1 MCKALATAFL
11 DMIPMPK
18 NDDHSDVSLGPL
30 LDNFKDVKS
39 DPRVQAH
46 DNDSL
51 RLMEEKFRVALTST
65 TDNDDGAVE
74 VATKNL
80 LAAVQKM
87 EPAMREVITEA
98 NNKKG
103 RTLEWVRV
111 ATAGNLQFSKVCGS
125 VFV

>member
-11 DMIPMPK
+11 AMVPMPK

-51 RLMEEKFRVALTST
+51 RLMEEKFRVACT
-65 TDNDDGAVE
+65 TTTTMA
-74 VATKNL
+74 
-80 LAAVQKM
+80 
-87 EPAMREVITEA
+87 PARA
-98 NNKKG
+98 C
-103 RTLEWVRV
+103 RTARTMG
-111 ATAGNLQFSKVCGS
+111 ATAIIRRRPSARRLMSAIGTRG
-125 VFV
+125 